1 MSLRIN
7 RWISRYFNSGWL
19 PAVVSLAVLAVF
31 TITAVPRWKCFDSL
45 ATCLLI
51 GLGLSFLGI
60 LSAAIWNFTRKQ
72 WAQGIGNLLALPVC
86 GGVTF
91 LAFSFLAILGM
102 FGPSEDGFG
111 KGIVIPPDMQVELP
125 GESTLPTNGVAI
137 DRDGQALIAAFST
150 NSAATGS
157 PEISVDWPV
166 LNEFAGPKRAL
177 LLRHLASSAKWF
189 VTKERGK
196 VYAYRR
202 CVVNGRWQNSLNG
215 YYSANNFDLWGDQRF
230 QFRIVIGLN
239 GPVMGRPWQ
248 AKATVA
254 NIVDRGVRLKVI
266 NDQKFEQGVE
276 SYLILESKGA
286 ALEIFEQSPC
296 NSRPFTPLAL
306 QQINSELQ
314 SVLSSPQAQQQGF
327 DPSLLPP
334 ESVKSGAAEIH
345 IENGMQGGIY
355 FVSAYVN
362 PGEPGYAYL
371 KVFEAT
377 KNTPLSTGRIPERS
391 TAYLGWSAN
400 PQEQFFYNS
409 EIIVYEGDW
418 GVYYPARFE
427 LWFVPDSGKPERPL
441 VEKIF
446 KIEGWQR

>member
-1 MSLRIN
+1 MDN
-7 RWISRYFNSGWL
+7 RLKQWILRYFNSGWL
-19 PAVVSLAVLAVF
+19 PAGVSLAVLAVF
-31 TITAVPRWKCFDSL
+31 TLTALLHWKYFDSL
-45 ATCLLI
+45 ATFLLV

-60 LSAAIWNFTRKQ
+60 LSAVIWNFTRKQ
-72 WAQGIGNLLALPVC
+72 WAKGLGNLLALPVC
-86 GGVTF
+86 GGATF
-91 LAFSFLAILGM
+91 FAFGFLAIVAM

-111 KGIVIPPDMQVELP
+111 KGIVIPPDMQVEAP
-125 GESTLPTNGVAI
+125 GQSTSPTNAVAI
-137 DRDGQALIAAFST
+137 DREGQALIAAFST

-157 PEISVDWPV
+157 PEISVDLPS
-166 LNEFAGPKRAL
+166 LNEFVGPKRAL

-189 VTKERGK
+189 VTKEQGK

-202 CVVNGRWQNSLNG
+202 CVVNGRWQNSRNG
-215 YYSANNFDLWGDQRF
+215 YYSANNFDMWGDQHF
-230 QFRIVIGLN
+230 QFRIIIGLN

-254 NIVDRGVRLKVI
+254 NIVDRVVRLKAFD
-266 NDQKFEQGVE
+266 DQNCGEGAK

-286 ALEIFEQSPC
+286 ALEIFEQSPRH
-296 NSRPFTPLAL
+296 SRPFTPLAL
-306 QQINSELQ
+306 QQINDELQ
-314 SVLSSPQAQQQGF
+314 AVLSSPLAQQQGV
-327 DPSLLPP
+327 DLSLLPP
-334 ESVKSGAAEIH
+334 ESIKSGAAEIH

-362 PGEPGYAYL
+362 PGEAGYAYL
-371 KVFEAT
+371 KAFEAT

-400 PQEQFFYNS
+400 PQEQFFYNC
-409 EIIVYEGDW
+409 EITVYEGDW

-441 VEKIF
+441 IEKIF